1 MIEANKKVIRQYIEA
16 WNRGELDALVPFWA
30 PNLIHHT
37 RLGSH
42 NYQETRRI
50 VGAIMHSFPDMCFEI
65 EDMVAEGD
73 KVVTRLTWRGTHS
86 GEYVGAPPTGRQIRC
101 ALIGIARLEDGRIA
115 EHWGVTDELH
125 MMQQMGLLPEEL
137 LAAMA

>member
-1 MIEANKKVIRQYIEA
+1 MTEANKTVIRRYIET
-16 WNRGELDALVPFWA
+16 WNRGDLDAVVGFWA
-30 PNLIHHT
+30 RNLVHHT
-37 RLGSH
+37 RMGAH
-42 NYQETRRI
+42 NYDETRRI

-65 EDMVAEGD
+65 KDIIAEKD
-73 KVVTRLTWRGTHS
+73 KVVTRLLWSGTHT
-86 GEYVGAPPTGRQIRC
+86 GEYMGAPPTGRRISC

-125 MMQQMGLLPEEL
+125 MMQQMGLLPEEM